1 MIVIYAECLVK
12 AQMTDTFVGLAK
24 QLIEESRKEQG
35 NVSYELI
42 HSREGKNIYA
52 FLEKWQDQ
60 NILDAHLNSR
70 HFQDVFSRFSQ
81 KAQGFRCKMKH
92 QGETR
97 WNKTNRN
104 FWMAWCISSARSA
117 AEPLCRTGR
126 AGTGNSAPTH
136 AAGNGG
142 ITTRCRSIGNLRA
155 RQYARSA
162 GRNFSPAG
170 NTAN

>member
-60 NILDAHLNSR
+60 NILDAHLNSQ
-70 HFQDVFSRFSQ
+70 HF
-81 KAQGFRCKMKH
+81 
-92 QGETR
+92 
-97 WNKTNRN
+97 KTI
-104 FWMAWCISSARSA
+104 FPKIEKTLICPAK
-117 AEPLCRTGR
+117 L
-126 AGTGNSAPTH
+126 NSFT
-136 AAGNGG
+136 
-142 ITTRCRSIGNLRA
+142 IEV
-155 RQYARSA
+155 
-162 GRNFSPAG
+162 
-170 NTAN
+170 